1 MRSTMKTP
9 RICSAALVLL
19 LLFRFLELEAKATL
33 NIQIGH
39 NFTGATFNVDAF
51 DFPPDSD
58 GAIGP
63 NHYVE
68 LINGRFSVYDKTTGA
83 RVQTMTDAQFWTNA
97 GINLTRVDVTDPRII
112 FDKLTQRWFVSQI
125 DFNPSG
131 IFSSNRFL
139 LAVSTTANPT
149 NAWNAVGFLSDLNGN
164 TVDFDTL
171 GLDANGVYIAGDMFD
186 ISGNFAGVQMVS
198 LPKADLLLSPP
209 TISNRASSGIM
220 AGGDS
225 GFTLQPVINF
235 NPTNGGE
242 VVLSVP
248 SDGSA
253 YDTNFV
259 PIPQS
264 TLDMFQVLNAS
275 SAAATFTTPTNIA
288 VPSYS
293 ININPPQ
300 PGDSSDIT
308 TYTLDDG
315 DARIGASVYQ
325 VGNVIYAAHGTQL
338 NPAATNFPTGR
349 AAIRWYK
356 INATDFSLIQSGTIT
371 DPDLSLFYPS
381 ITANEKGCVVIGFNG
396 GGTNTYVS
404 SYAVVGETI
413 NGVTTFGDIIL
424 LKAGVARYELF
435 GSGSDARNRWGDYSA
450 ISVDPVNPDH
460 FWTIQEFPS
469 AANVWSTQ
477 ITELVVIPL
486 PTLQITTDAND
497 LMLSWPTNA
506 NGFVLQSADNLAPV
520 PNWSRVTAPVSVVG
534 DQNTVTIAATNA
546 MQFFRLQQ

>member
-1 MRSTMKTP
+1 MKIP
-9 RICSAALVLL
+9 RICSAVLVLL
-19 LLFRFLELEAKATL
+19 LLSGFFEPEAKCAL
-33 NIQIGH
+33 NIRIGQ
-39 NFTGATFNVDAF
+39 NFTGATFGVDAF

-83 RVQTMTDAQFWTNA
+83 RVQTMTDVQFWTSA
-97 GINLTRVDVTDPRII
+97 GINLTGVDVTDPRVI

-139 LAVSTTANPT
+139 LAVSSTADPT
-149 NAWNAVGFLSDLNGN
+149 NAWNAVGLLTDLNGN
-164 TVDFDTL
+164 TADFDTL
-171 GLDANGVYIAGDMFD
+171 GLDANGVYICGNMFD
-186 ISGNFAGVQMVS
+186 TGGGFVGVRLVS
-198 LPKADLLLSPP
+198 FPKADLLLSPP
-209 TISNRASSGIM
+209 TITNRTTSGIM
-220 AGGDS
+220 TNSNS

-235 NPTNGGE
+235 NSTSGGE

-248 SDGSA
+248 SDGTA
-253 YDTNFV
+253 VDTNLV
-259 PIPQS
+259 SIPQS
-264 TLDMFQVLNAS
+264 TLDVFRVLNAS
-275 SAAATFTTPTNIA
+275 ATPATFTTPTNIA

-315 DARIGASVYQ
+315 DARISASIYQ
-325 VGNVIYAAHGTQL
+325 VGNVIYAAQGTQL
-338 NPAATNFPTGR
+338 NPASTNFPTGR

-371 DPDLSLFYPS
+371 DPNLSLFYPS

-396 GGTNTYVS
+396 GGTNTFVS
-404 SYAVVGETI
+404 SYAVVGETV
-413 NGVTTFGDIIL
+413 NSVTTFGDVIL
-424 LKAGVARYELF
+424 LKAGVARYDHIA
-435 GSGSDARNRWGDYSA
+435 GTRVRWGDYSA
-450 ISVDPVNPDH
+450 ISVDPANPDH

-469 AANVWSTQ
+469 ATNVWSTQ

-486 PTLQITTDAND
+486 PTLQFSSSGNELT
-497 LMLSWPTNA
+497 LSWPTNA
-506 NGFVLQSADNLAPV
+506 NGFVLQASDTLAPV
-520 PNWSRVTAPVSVVG
+520 PNWTPVTAGLSVVG